1 MKRSLAAA
9 AVAVTLA
16 ATSSACS
23 ADDSPVAA
31 PTPAPPST
39 ALPSSALP
47 SSAAPSSASA
57 SSASPSSAAD
67 CVTATLD
74 GLDLNERVGQLLMVG
89 VSVNAPSGIGDTLT
103 RYRVGGF
110 FLRGRSTHR
119 AAELKSDIATL
130 QKRAALPKQAAL
142 PMLVALDQEGGSV
155 QTLKGPDFPRLPSAF
170 KLGSGPAATLRTT
183 TSDSARR
190 LAAIGVNLNLA
201 PVADT
206 VPTSIGTKNPPIGAF
221 RREFGSDPAKVAA
234 AIRTVVPASQNAGV
248 LTVLKHFPGLGRVR
262 VNTDTSTGATDN
274 TATANDPF
282 LTPFKAGIEAGSASV
297 MISSASYPKLD
308 PDAIAAFSKPIITGL
323 LRDKIG
329 FRGLVISDDL
339 GAARAV
345 TGFSPAQRAV
355 RFIAAGGDL
364 VLTIV
369 PSDAAPMAGALLD
382 KAKKDQ
388 SFRTRVD
395 DATRHVLEAKHRAGI
410 LRCG

>member
-9 AVAVTLA
+9 AVAVILA

-23 ADDSPVAA
+23 ADAA
-31 PTPAPPST
+31 PQAAPPSP
-39 ALPSSALP
+39 APFSSVPASSAPP
-47 SSAAPSSASA
+47 SSAAPSLSAPA
-57 SSASPSSAAD
+57 PD

-74 GLDLNERVGQLLMVG
+74 GLDLTERVGQVLMVG
-89 VSVNAPSGIGDTLT
+89 VSVDAPSGVGDTLT
-103 RYRVGGF
+103 RYRVGSF
-110 FLRGRSTHR
+110 FLRGRSTER

-130 QKRAALPKQAAL
+130 QKRAAL

-170 KLGSGPAATLRTT
+170 KLGSGPSSTLRTT
-183 TSDSARR
+183 TADSARR

-221 RREFGSDPAKVAA
+221 RREFGSDPAKVATA
-234 AIRTVVPASQNAGV
+234 MRTVVPASQNAGV

-262 VNTDTSTGATDN
+262 VNTDTSTGATDD
-274 TATANDPF
+274 TATANDPY
-282 LTPFKAGIEAGSASV
+282 LTPFKAGIDAGSASV

-308 PDAIAAFSKPIITGL
+308 PDTIAAFSKPIITGL

-329 FRGLVISDDL
+329 FRGLIMSDDL

-345 TGFSPAQRAV
+345 TGISPAQRAV

-369 PSDAAPMAGALLD
+369 PSDAAPMAGALIA
-382 KAKKDQ
+382 KAESDQ
-388 SFRTRVD
+388 SFRARVD
-395 DATRHVLEAKHRAGI
+395 DAVRHVLETKKRAGI